1 MNKRSTWFSVGG
13 IFAAFAIG
21 LLAGW
26 LIGGDGGGRNGTEQD
41 EDIESA
47 QEVPQACV
55 DAINAARE
63 RLILTDETR
72 DLASEYTALLDQ
84 AVEAVR
90 DGRADEIGDI
100 VERADELNRRAGAL
114 LDDSTETSFSALAG
128 ECEELA
134 EE

>member
-26 LIGGDGGGRNGTEQD
+26 SIGGDGGGRNGTEQD

-47 QEVPQACV
+47 QEVPQACL

-114 LDDSTETSFSALAG
+114 LDDSTETSFSAPAG

>member
-1 MNKRSTWFSVGG
+1 MRQRTTLFTVAGV
-13 IFAAFAIG
+13 AVAFVIG
-21 LLAGW
+21 LGAGW
-26 LIGGDGGGRNGTEQD
+26 LIGDDRGGRAPEQD
-41 EDIESA
+41 EDTETA
-47 QEVPQACV
+47 QEVPQACL
-55 DAINAARE
+55 DAIEGARD

-114 LDDSTETSFSALAG
+114 LDDSTETSFSAPAG